1 MTSTVMTGRRTK
13 SSDRFTVEN
22 LRLDLDLRPGSEAQ
36 LALGDHP
43 FAFFQ
48 TVRDDRA
55 VAFGSLHGDLAKFD
69 GHIGLDHEDVLAIG
83 TGLHRSGWHD
93 QGVLLVVELD
103 PHVDEL
109 ARPQGVLAVLKL
121 RPQLDGPGARIDRV
135 IDEDQSS
142 GG

>member
-55 VAFGSLHGDLAKFD
+55 VAFGSLMVTLRNSMV
-69 GHIGLDHEDVLAIG
+69 ISGLTTKTYWPLGPVCTD
-83 TGLHRSGWHD
+83 
-93 QGVLLVVELD
+93 
-103 PHVDEL
+103 
-109 ARPQGVLAVLKL
+109 
-121 RPQLDGPGARIDRV
+121 LDGTIKA
-135 IDEDQSS
+135 SFWS
-142 GG
+142 